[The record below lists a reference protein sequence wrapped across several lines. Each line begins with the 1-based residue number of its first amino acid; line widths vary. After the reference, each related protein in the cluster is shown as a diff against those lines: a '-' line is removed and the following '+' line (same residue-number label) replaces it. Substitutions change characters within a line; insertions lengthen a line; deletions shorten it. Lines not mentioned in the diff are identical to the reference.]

1 MALSLSSDPKSTPIL
16 LMLLAGLVGYIAYTG
31 AVIDSLGFSGLQG
44 QSAQVQ
50 AVTDTIA
57 TLEAQIDSAK
67 QELARGTVEDLR
79 KRLDG
84 YRASLQLMRR
94 LVPERNEVPNL
105 LDAISTRAK
114 IRGVNLSQV
123 VPMPEEAGPAPF
135 NTDKYQMQVIGHYDE
150 IGQFLA
156 DIASLERIIV
166 PYDVSLVAAPLT
178 SAKALGDSSGS
189 LLEAK
194 FQIRTYVKSAM
205 SDDPQEAG
213 SGT

>member
-1 MALSLSSDPKSTPIL
+1 MALSLSSDPKSTPL
-16 LMLLAGLVGYIAYTG
+16 LLILLAGLVGYLAY
-31 AVIDSLGFSGLQG
+31 SGLEAAG
-44 QSAQVQ
+44 VPGLSAQSAQVV
-50 AVTDTIA
+50 AMEDTLR

-67 QELARGTVEDLR
+67 KELAKGTVEDLR
-79 KRLDG
+79 RRIDG
-84 YRASLQLMRR
+84 HRASLQLMRR
-94 LVPERNEVPNL
+94 LVPERSEVPNL

-114 IRGVNLSQV
+114 VRGVNLSQV
-123 VPMPEEAGPAPF
+123 VPLPEEAGPAPF

-166 PYDVSLVAAPLT
+166 PYDVSLGAAT
-178 SAKALGDSSGS
+178 DQAAKALGDSSGS

-194 FQIRTYVKSAM
+194 FQVRTYVKSAM
-205 SDDPQEAG
+205 PEDQQEVG